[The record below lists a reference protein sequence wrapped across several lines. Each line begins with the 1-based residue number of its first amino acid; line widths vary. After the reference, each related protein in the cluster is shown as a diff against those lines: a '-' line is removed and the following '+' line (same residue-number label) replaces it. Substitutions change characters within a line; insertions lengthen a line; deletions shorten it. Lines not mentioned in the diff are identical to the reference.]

1 MPPGWRLAAFGECA
15 VLVRDSVS
23 PTNLG
28 DMPYVGLE
36 HVGEGTLSLASSG
49 VATEVTSTKS
59 RFTSN
64 DVLFGKLRPYLR
76 KVARARFDGICS
88 TDIWVVRPAEGVD
101 AGYLFH
107 VMASQKFVD
116 AATRGSEGTKM
127 PRAKW
132 DLVSRIR
139 LSLPPL
145 KEQRYITAI
154 LDCIDDALEHTGE
167 VIAAIEQ
174 LKDSLLHEL
183 LTRGVPGWHTEW
195 KEVRGLGTVPA
206 SWDVVQLGDVADVVM
221 GQSPPGK
228 TVSGWSGGN
237 CGGGGLPFIQG
248 NAEFG
253 AKYPSPVKW
262 CSQPLKV
269 ARCGDILI
277 SLRAPVGE
285 TSRVDRTLGIGR
297 GLAAIHFT
305 GVAEAFGW
313 HALNQAKRAFDRIAQ
328 GSTFEAIGSNELR
341 SLPILLPPLA
351 EYRAIAATLDSIDVS
366 LERAREERAALQSL
380 KESTVDALLTGS
392 LRIALNGWSMLD
404 VS

>member
-1 MPPGWRLAAFGECA
+1 MVGETHMPPGWRLAAFGECA
-15 VLVRDSVS
+15 VLVRDTVS
-23 PTNLG
+23 PTDVG

-36 HVGEGTLSLASSG
+36 HVGTGMLSLASSG
-49 VATEVTSTKS
+49 VATEVTSAKS

-76 KVARARFDGICS
+76 KVARTRFDGICS
-88 TDIWVVRPAEGVD
+88 TDIWVVRAAEGVD
-101 AGYLFH
+101 TGYLFH
-107 VMASQKFVD
+107 VMASQKFVN

-132 DLVSRIR
+132 DLVSRIP

-145 KEQRYITAI
+145 EEQRFITAV
-154 LDCIDDALEHTGE
+154 LDSIDEAIEYTGK
-167 VIAAIEQ
+167 VIAATEQ
-174 LKDSLLHEL
+174 LQDSLLHEL
-183 LTRGVPGWHTEW
+183 LTRGVPSWHKEW
-195 KEVRGLGTVPA
+195 KEVPNLGTIPA
-206 SWDVVQLGDVADVVM
+206 CWNVVRLGDVADVVM

-228 TVSGWSGGN
+228 TVSDWGGSN
-237 CGGGGLPFIQG
+237 SGGGGLPFIQG

-253 AKYPSPVKW
+253 TQYPSPVKW
-262 CSQPLKV
+262 CSRPLKV

-285 TSRVDRTLGIGR
+285 TSRVDQALGIGR

-341 SLPILLPPLA
+341 SLPILLPPLT
-351 EYRAIAATLDSIDVS
+351 EHRAIATTLDSIDTS
-366 LERAREERAALQSL
+366 LKQAREERAALQSL
-380 KESTVDALLTGS
+380 KSSTVDALLMGR
-392 LRIALNGWSMLD
+392 LRITLK
-404 VS
+404 